1 MGTFIILS
9 IALLNAG
16 RSVDTAGTKS
26 VEYMKDSKARNICNS
41 MTSILL
47 SRLADST
54 SLRIETPI
62 TESLM
67 GGSVTYQMYSVN
79 SVGESGND
87 NHEGEDNGDD
97 HEGDDHEGDDHG
109 DDDHGGD
116 DHGDDHSSMFT
127 SPLQRQNSAIF
138 SASILG
144 AFSFSSASFAFD
156 DDHSDDHESDDHDDD
171 EGDDHEGDDHD
182 DHDGEDHGGDHDD
195 DDEPAD
201 GDTIK
206 IVVSATVSN
215 STQTQTTYVAIVP
228 PVSAT
233 TVALQGGIS
242 SNCSIET
249 KGNMVIDGRN
259 HDLNGALIANTGIYG
274 VWTTSSLNQS
284 GSSKIGGTKSSTDY
298 APSKPANS
306 NIVKTSGSLPSGS
319 FPDSPDKFFGGSS
332 AGFPE
337 GTMKDFAISGAN
349 GSQYVTDPD
358 NLTTPLTGI
367 TYVELP
373 SGDTWQSMDIS
384 GTGVLVV
391 HNAAGNAIIKNLNSG
406 TFKGIIIAD
415 DIIHV
420 HTSIYGAVIGLSSH
434 PSDGNCLG
442 NGNGSILYSK
452 DAVNQAVAS
461 VNSCSTSKNYGFGK
475 TRLNVIGWYDQ
486 Q

>member
-1 MGTFIILS
+1 MGRSVLIYVMGTFIILS

-16 RSVDTAGTKS
+16 RNIDTAGTKS

-54 SLRIETPI
+54 SLRIETPV

-79 SVGESGND
+79 SVGESEND
-87 NHEGEDNGDD
+87 NHEGED
-97 HEGDDHEGDDHG
+97 HGDDHEGDDHG
-109 DDDHGGD
+109 EDHEE
-116 DHGDDHSSMFT
+116 DDHSSIIN
-127 SPLQRQNSAIF
+127 SGASQQNQNILA
-138 SASILG
+138 ANILG
-144 AFSFSSASFAFD
+144 AFNFSSAVFAFD
-156 DDHSDDHESDDHDDD
+156 DDHSEDHESDDHDED
-171 EGDDHEGDDHD
+171 EDD
-182 DHDGEDHGGDHDD
+182 DHDGEDHGDDHDD
-195 DDEPAD
+195 DDPSD

-215 STQTQTTYVAIVP
+215 STQTQTTYVAIIP
-228 PVSAT
+228 PSSAT
-233 TVALQGGIS
+233 TTAIQGSIA
-242 SNCSIET
+242 SNSPIET
-249 KGNMVIDGRN
+249 KGNMVVDGRN
-259 HDLNGALIANTGIYG
+259 HDMNGSLVANTGTYG
-274 VWTTSSLNQS
+274 IWTTSTLSQS
-284 GSSKIGGTKSSTDY
+284 GSSKIGGTKGSTDY

-306 NIVKTSGSLPSGS
+306 NTVKTSASFPSGS
-319 FPDSPDKFFGGSS
+319 FPNSPDKVFGGSS

-337 GTMKDFAISGAN
+337 GTIKNFAISGAN
-349 GSQYVTDPD
+349 GSQYVTDPAD
-358 NLTTPLTGI
+358 LTTPLTGI

-373 SGDTWQSMDIS
+373 SGGTWQSMSIS
-384 GTGVLVV
+384 GTGVLIV

-406 TFKGIIIAD
+406 TFKGIVIAD

-420 HTSIYGAVIGLSSH
+420 HTNIYGAVVGLSPS

-442 NGNGSILYSK
+442 SGNGSILYSK
-452 DAVNQAVAS
+452 DAVNQAVAT

-486 Q
+486 H